1 VCHESHEYA
10 QKVYEQVNLASP
22 DHFSIC
28 YVDPAVD
35 IEYYNTPGKISA
47 SNPAQS
53 IQRICIN
60 AAHCIG
66 PEVPWSEYVR
76 SLPQL
81 REIIV
86 VSEDNGIFDDQK
98 WPLALLDVDWEK
110 EPDDTNWR
118 FRFHRFR
125 EHFEDVK
132 LRHPEW
138 MAPWRGACTWREV
151 LSHQ

>member
-1 VCHESHEYA
+1 
-10 QKVYEQVNLASP
+10 
-22 DHFSIC
+22 
-28 YVDPAVD
+28 
-35 IEYYNTPGKISA
+35 
-47 SNPAQS
+47 
-53 IQRICIN
+53 
-60 AAHCIG
+60 
-66 PEVPWSEYVR
+66 
-76 SLPQL
+76 
-81 REIIV
+81 V

-138 MAPWRGACTWREV
+138 MAPWERCMYLERGPQPPVKYRPRRPSLLARLFV
-151 LSHQ
+151 AN